1 MIDPKNVVS
10 LTCGV
15 VSDPEIVAEK
25 IVKFRVGADY
35 SASDK
40 NSDNNSGYFDVVY
53 YLGDSSNSKFLSNQ
67 LSQGK
72 MKKGSQ
78 IQVLG
83 RLVQERYKA
92 QDDSPR
98 SRVVIVAEA
107 VTYAGSPRTQTSS
120 SSTTTPAAASNTS
133 SSSTNSYSSVPSEF

>member
-1 MIDPKNVVS
+1 MLDPKNVVS

-15 VSDPEIVAEK
+15 VADPEVISEK
-25 IVKFRVGADY
+25 IVKFRVAADY

-40 NSDNNSGYFDVVY
+40 TSDNNSGYFDVVY
-53 YLGDSSNSKFLSNQ
+53 YLSDTSNSKFLSNQ

-107 VTYAGSPRTQTSS
+107 VTYAGSAKPQSASTSS
-120 SSTTTPAAASNTS
+120 SSPS
-133 SSSTNSYSSVPSEF
+133 SSSSQSSYSTVPSEF

>member
-15 VSDPEIVAEK
+15 VADPEIVAEK
-25 IVKFRVGADY
+25 IVKFRVAADY

-53 YLGDSSNSKFLSNQ
+53 YLGDNSNSKFLSNQ

-78 IQVLG
+78 VQILG

-107 VTYAGSPRTQTSS
+107 VTYAGSAKPQSS
-120 SSTTTPAAASNTS
+120 SAASTTTSSTTSQA
-133 SSSTNSYSSVPSEF
+133 SYSNVPSEF